1 MTGRRVFA
9 TVMLL
14 LSTLFFGSMHAQIG
28 VGRSESVQDNRN
40 PLNYC
45 KIKIINK
52 AEVPAEDAGV
62 LDVIDFAE
70 GQYVEKG
77 QLVGSINK
85 KDAELAAK
93 IAASEYEAARKTA
106 ENTISIEYAAK
117 SYEVAKAD
125 YEASIEANRTA
136 KGTVTKQQM
145 RSQKLQ
151 AERSVMQAKMALQE
165 AKIARLDAIAKFNTY
180 QRAQAAI
187 DRRDII
193 SPLNGVVVKK
203 FKHQGE
209 WAQPGESVL
218 LVEQMDRLWVE
229 GDIDGTK
236 YARHTVMGSKV
247 RITVKLTGGEERFF
261 DGKIV
266 FASSSVE
273 SNEYTIRA
281 EIENQKENGHWILSP
296 GLDAKIEIISGGGG
310 GFGF

>member
-1 MTGRRVFA
+1 MPGA
-9 TVMLL
+9 ADKEDD
-14 LSTLFFGSMHAQIG
+14 S
-28 VGRSESVQDNRN
+28 RN

-45 KIKIINK
+45 KIKNISE
-52 AEVPAEDAGV
+52 AEIPAEDAGV
-62 LDVIDFAE
+62 LDVIDFRE
-70 GQYVEKG
+70 GQYIEKG
-77 QLVGSINK
+77 QLLASINK

-106 ENTISIEYAAK
+106 ESTMSIEYAAK

-125 YEASIEANRTA
+125 YEASISANNTSPN
-136 KGTVTKQQM
+136 TVTKQQM

-187 DRRDII
+187 DRRDVI
-193 SPLNGVVVKK
+193 SPLNGEVVKK

-209 WAQPGESVL
+209 WVQPGESVL
-218 LVEQMDRLWVE
+218 RVVQMDRLWVE

-236 YARHTVMGSKV
+236 YARHTVMGSTAK
-247 RITVKLTGGEERFF
+247 ITVKLTGGEERFF
-261 DGKIV
+261 EGKV
-266 FASSSVE
+266 VYASSMIE
-273 SNEYTIRA
+273 SNEFTIRV
-281 EIENQKENGHWILSP
+281 EIENQKENGYWILSP
-296 GLDAKIEIISGGGG
+296 GLDAKMEIVSGGGGG